1 MSFILIQS
9 IFIKVDYEPGDHI
22 GIFPENNK
30 AIVDGILKRL
40 SALDNADEILQLQ
53 VLKETHTTNGL

>member
-1 MSFILIQS
+1 ML
-9 IFIKVDYEPGDHI
+9 IKVDYEPGDHI

-30 AIVDGILKRL
+30 AIVDGILERL
-40 SALDNADEILQLQ
+40 SGLDNADEILQLQ